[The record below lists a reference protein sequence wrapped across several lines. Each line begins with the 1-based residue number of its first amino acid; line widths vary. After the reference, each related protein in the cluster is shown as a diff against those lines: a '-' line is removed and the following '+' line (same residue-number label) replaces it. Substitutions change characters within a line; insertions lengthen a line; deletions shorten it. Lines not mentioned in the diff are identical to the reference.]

1 MPFEVPPAAVNI
13 REESRNAVI
22 RLNQRM
28 ESDVQEFI
36 LDYEFVWGVSGQ
48 NVTEEIDGETVT
60 RFVSNGSRYTL
71 EQMQQKLDLMPQAT
85 AFSMLVLA
93 GKKRDMITAAEA
105 HLGESYLP
113 ERYLRPAFT
122 MQEIT
127 PQNPQIVLTGLAET
141 WRPQG

>member
-1 MPFEVPPAAVNI
+1 MPFEVPPATTNI

-36 LDYEFVWGVSGQ
+36 LDYEYVWGVSGQ
-48 NVTEEIDGETVT
+48 NVTEEIEGETVT

-71 EQMQQKLDLMPQAT
+71 AEMQEKLDLMPTAT

-122 MQEIT
+122 MQPID
-127 PQNPQIVLTGLAET
+127 PQNPQIVLTGLADA
-141 WRPQG
+141 WRPEE